1 MWNEEQSKMLFGCL
15 AIMAGF
21 AIIGGVATVIF
32 IVRLFT

>member
-1 MWNEEQSKMLFGCL
+1 MWNEGSRKMFFGCL
-15 AIMAGF
+15 AVMAVF

>member
-1 MWNEEQSKMLFGCL
+1 MWNEEQSRMFVGCL
-15 AIMAGF
+15 AIMAVF